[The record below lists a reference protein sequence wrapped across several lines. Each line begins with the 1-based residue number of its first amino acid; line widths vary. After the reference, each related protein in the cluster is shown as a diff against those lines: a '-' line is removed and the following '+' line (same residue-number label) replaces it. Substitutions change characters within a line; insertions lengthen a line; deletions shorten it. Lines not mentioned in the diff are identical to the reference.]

1 LDEFAEMARKL
12 LKLPVNKLPTETHSS
27 SERAVAGLRHEL

>member
-12 LKLPVNKLPTETHSS
+12 LKLPVNKLPTEAHTS
-27 SERAVAGLRHEL
+27 SEGSVAG